1 MPTDF
6 AYVPPHKPSL
16 GKGGGTFYP
25 GHAMDTRHPQE
36 QQGDPFNPR
45 NVVQYQDFYAVGK
58 PWDHPGH
65 HVNLY
70 TNVHGIHAVMENTFG
85 FIATKLRYIRQPNR
99 IIRGRQRALGQDVNV
114 DMPQPATY
122 GDFATYASGTR
133 IRTATRG

>member
-1 MPTDF
+1 MPAGYADIRRR
-6 AYVPPHKPSL
+6 PPGP
-16 GKGGGTFYP
+16 GKSGTWAP
-25 GHAMDTRHPQE
+25 GHAMDTRAE
-36 QQGDPFNPR
+36 QTMQGDPFNPR
-45 NVVQYQDFYAVGK
+45 NVVQYSDFFSEGK

-70 TNVHGIHAVMENTFG
+70 AATRAINAVMERKFG

-114 DMPQPATY
+114 DAPQPATY
-122 GDFATYASGTR
+122 GDFATYTTGTR

>member
-1 MPTDF
+1 MPAGYADISRP
-6 AYVPPHKPSL
+6 VPRP
-16 GKGGGTFYP
+16 GKSGTWAP
-25 GHAMDTRHPQE
+25 GHAMDTRAPQTM
-36 QQGDPFNPR
+36 QGDPFNPR
-45 NVVQYQDFYAVGK
+45 NVVQSSDFYAEGK

-70 TNVHGIHAVMENTFG
+70 ASPRQWNAVMERKFG

-114 DMPQPATY
+114 ESPQPATY